1 MINRNDIISA
11 VNRIATAKSIVE
23 EQKEVLMSL
32 CEDRYLQ
39 ALNGLEILDEL
50 LAEITYKEN
59 ETLITENH

>member
-11 VNRIATAKSIVE
+11 ANRIATAKSIIE
-23 EQKEVLMSL
+23 EQKEVLMVL

-39 ALNGLEILDEL
+39 ALNSLEILDEL
-50 LAEITYKEN
+50 LAEIASKEN